1 MEPDEPQHG
10 EVDGGDGGEAPE
22 RRIKRYAN
30 RKLYD
35 TRESRYVTLQ
45 DVAEMVRRGE
55 RVRIQDHRDG
65 SDLTA
70 VVLAQI
76 VYEQQR
82 EAPRAREGAV
92 RLLRRFIEESGHKL
106 VESLPVPR
114 WSGRGDEAEEPEGGA
129 EGAEEAE
136 SLQVEE
142 AASSLLALAMGQL
155 QQLQGEVHRLQGRIE
170 RLEERLRKARR
181 RVTAKRRDPDAGVE
195 EGGTYGGRPA
205 RRR

>member
-1 MEPDEPQHG
+1 MGSEEQCGATPRA
-10 EVDGGDGGEAPE
+10 VGGEPE

-35 TRESRYVTLQ
+35 TRESRYITLQ
-45 DVAEMVRRGE
+45 DVAEMVRRGD
-55 RVRIQDHRDG
+55 RVRIVDHRDG

-82 EAPRAREGAV
+82 DAPRPREGAV

-114 WSGRGDEAEEPEGGA
+114 WSGRGEEGQEGDA
-129 EGAEEAE
+129 VSEEAE
-136 SLQVEE
+136 VQQVEE

-155 QQLQGEVHRLQGRIE
+155 QQLQGEVRRLQGRIE

-181 RVTAKRRDPDAGVE
+181 RTRKGDRDAGVE

-205 RRR
+205 RRDGGR